1 MFAKFISRL
10 VTVYARYIHAYIME
24 AINQLKTLGAPPRW
38 NSKETISDGRSA
50 DITNRNLSLTSIHV
64 DVTNE

>member
-38 NSKETISDGRSA
+38 NSNETTSDGNIRRISQ
-50 DITNRNLSLTSIHV
+50 I
-64 DVTNE
+64 